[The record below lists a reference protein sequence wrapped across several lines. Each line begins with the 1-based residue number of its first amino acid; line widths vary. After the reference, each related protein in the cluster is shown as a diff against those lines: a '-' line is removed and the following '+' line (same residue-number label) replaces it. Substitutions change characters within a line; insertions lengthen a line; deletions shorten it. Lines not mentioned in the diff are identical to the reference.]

1 MTALGPL
8 LAAARARFLAS
19 SDSPGLDAQLLMAH
33 VLDAGRA
40 HVIAHPEREL
50 TPAQEARFAALV
62 ERRAAGEPMAY
73 ILGQRAFYDRTFNVT
88 PDVLIPRP
96 ETETLVELAIAAP
109 QAQRP
114 GAVIV
119 DIGAGSGAIA
129 ITVAAHCP
137 QASVHAVDI
146 SAGALDVA
154 RSNAALNG
162 VALTFHHGDLLAPII
177 DAALTVAEGLDISV
191 CLHTDGLNEAVEFS
205 DTIEAT
211 RGRTLHAYHV
221 EGAGGGHTPDALMM
235 ATREHIIA
243 SSTTPTVPHGVGAV
257 PEHINMMSIMHGQ
270 NYGLPENVEAVRLR
284 IRSTSMEAEDLLHEM
299 GAINIINSDSQGM
312 GRIQETVRRTW
323 QLADANKARGIAT
336 GDVVE
341 GTNDNDRILQYLAK
355 YTINPAVT
363 HGIADYVGSLEVGK
377 LADIVLWDPRFFGV
391 KPETVIKG
399 GQVAWAPRGDGNAS
413 ARLAEPVVYG
423 PMWGGL
429 GKAIDRLAVNFVAEA
444 AIEAGVKERI
454 KSNREFLPTKGAR
467 GIGKRN
473 LVRNAAS
480 PALRIDAMTGEVWA
494 DGKRLVCEPLETV
507 SLGRKYLLS

>member
-177 DAALTVAEGLDISV
+177 DAALTVDVLLANLPYIESGVLLELDVSRYEPALALDGGPDGLDIV
-191 CLHTDGLNEAVEFS
+191 RRLLTQAPRVLAQDALVLLE
-205 DTIEAT
+205 I
-211 RGRTLHAYHV
+211 
-221 EGAGGGHTPDALMM
+221 GADQGARASELARVALPDA
-235 ATREHIIA
+235 R
-243 SSTTPTVPHGVGAV
+243 V
-257 PEHINMMSIMHGQ
+257 
-270 NYGLPENVEAVRLR
+270 
-284 IRSTSMEAEDLLHEM
+284 
-299 GAINIINSDSQGM
+299 
-312 GRIQETVRRTW
+312 
-323 QLADANKARGIAT
+323 
-336 GDVVE
+336 DVVQDLA
-341 GTNDNDRILQYLAK
+341 GLDRIIRA
-355 YTINPAVT
+355 IRV
-363 HGIADYVGSLEVGK
+363 
-377 LADIVLWDPRFFGV
+377 PR
-391 KPETVIKG
+391 
-399 GQVAWAPRGDGNAS
+399 
-413 ARLAEPVVYG
+413 
-423 PMWGGL
+423 
-429 GKAIDRLAVNFVAEA
+429 
-444 AIEAGVKERI
+444 
-454 KSNREFLPTKGAR
+454 
-467 GIGKRN
+467 
-473 LVRNAAS
+473 
-480 PALRIDAMTGEVWA
+480 TG
-494 DGKRLVCEPLETV
+494 
-507 SLGRKYLLS
+507 